1 MTTIRIS
8 VSGASAAS
16 AAPAGA
22 RRSPAPQTGRR
33 LSQSGKA
40 APWILAVVLLAAAA
54 GGWWWW
60 KGRDAQMGAEGVRS
74 ASGPGA
80 GLGGPGGPGGPGGA
94 AGPGGPGAGGAN
106 RRFAANRV
114 QPVSVAQARQQD
126 VRQTASAIGT
136 ITASNTAV
144 VRAQVSGVLQA
155 LHFKEGQQVKAGQPL
170 AQIDPRAFQASLAQA
185 EGTLAR
191 DKATL
196 DNARIDLTRYRDL
209 VAKDA
214 LAKQTLDTQEA
225 TVRQLEGTV
234 KADQAAVDSARLQVT
249 YTRVIAPISGR
260 VGLKQVDIGN
270 VVQTSDT
277 NGVVSIT
284 QTRPI
289 ALTFAVPSGLLP
301 QINTSLKS
309 GTPMTVEAWSRDG
322 KTRLATG
329 KLATADNAI
338 DLSTDT
344 IKLKALF
351 PNDDDA
357 LYPNQS
363 VSVRLQLSTL
373 QNQLTV
379 PSAAVL
385 RGAQGFYVY
394 VVGED
399 NSVSTRVVQ
408 TGAVDGDW
416 MAIEGQVKPGDR
428 VVIDGVD
435 RLREGA
441 KVEVIAADPKQRAGA
456 NAAPRRPRGASGAAG
471 GGQWSGAGGPG
482 AAGGT
487 AAAASGAHP
496 GTPADGM
503 RPASGASAPL
513 AQADGERPAW
523 LDRLPPEVAEKL
535 MKMSP
540 AEREAWIAERR
551 ARRQAGQG
559 ASGANGQ

>member
-1 MTTIRIS
+1 MNTTLNRLPS
-8 VSGASAAS
+8 SLPATVTAAT
-16 AAPAGA
+16 AATAVPGPAHSRVDHVRAALERLPLAATAAGSSPSLRA
-22 RRSPAPQTGRR
+22 RH
-33 LSQSGKA
+33 QSGKA
-40 APWILAVVLLAAAA
+40 TPWILALVLLAAAA

-60 KGRDAQMGAEGVRS
+60 KGRGEAGGAN
-74 ASGPGA
+74 GPGA
-80 GLGGPGGPGGPGGA
+80 ASGQARPDGASGPGGPGGA
-94 AGPGGPGAGGAN
+94 AGPGGN

-114 QPVSVAQARQQD
+114 QPVSVAQARLQD

-170 AQIDPRAFQASLAQA
+170 AQIDPRAFQAALAQA

-191 DKATL
+191 DKAQL
-196 DNARIDLTRYRDL
+196 DNARIDLARYKDL

-214 LAKQTLDTQEA
+214 LARQTLDTQEA

-234 KADQAAVDSARLQVT
+234 KADQANVDSARLQVT

-270 VVQTSDT
+270 VVQTGDT
-277 NGVVSIT
+277 AGVVSIT

-301 QINTSLKS
+301 QITASLKS

-338 DLSTDT
+338 DLATDT
-344 IKLKALF
+344 IKLKAVF

-373 QNQLTV
+373 QNQLAV

-394 VVGED
+394 VVGDD

-416 MAIEGQVKPGDR
+416 TAIDGPVKPGER
-428 VVIDGVD
+428 IVIDGVD
-435 RLREGA
+435 RLRDGA
-441 KVEVIAADPKQRAGA
+441 KVEVIAADPKLRAGA
-456 NAAPRRPRGASGAAG
+456 NAAPRRQRGASGAMG
-471 GGQWSGAGGPG
+471 GGGANAPMG
-482 AAGGT
+482 
-487 AAAASGAHP
+487 AASGARP
-496 GTPADGM
+496 GSPADGAM
-503 RPASGASAPL
+503 RPA
-513 AQADGERPAW
+513 R
-523 LDRLPPEVAEKL
+523 
-535 MKMSP
+535 
-540 AEREAWIAERR
+540 
-551 ARRQAGQG
+551 G